1 MDLLLLSNSKT
12 ADGRY
17 LPHAVEPLR
26 AVLNGR
32 RRAAFIP
39 FAGVT
44 VAWDEYLAKVRA
56 ALAPL
61 DLDITSVHTTA
72 DPVATVKSSDI
83 ILVGGGNTFQLLKLC
98 REKGLLDAI
107 RQQAHEGAVYMGW
120 SAGANLAC
128 PTVCTTNDM
137 PIVDPHGFDALN
149 LVSFQI
155 NPHFTDELPAGHQG
169 ETRSQRIAEFLVAH
183 PQACVVGLPEGDW
196 LHVSR
201 DRVLL
206 CGPHPATV
214 FCAGRKPEP
223 RASGTVIQAQGMSS

>member
-1 MDLLLLSNSKT
+1 MDLLLLSNSRT

-26 AVLNGR
+26 TILNGR

-44 VAWDEYLAKVRA
+44 LGWDEYLEKVRA

-61 DLDITSVHTTA
+61 DLDIASVHTAA
-72 DPVATVKSSDI
+72 DPVAAVRSSEI

-98 REKGLLDAI
+98 REKKLLDSI
-107 RQQAHEGAVYMGW
+107 SQRVREDAVYMGW

-128 PTVCTTNDM
+128 PTICTTNDM
-137 PIVDPHGFDALN
+137 PIVDPHGFDALS
-149 LVSFQI
+149 LVPFQI
-155 NPHFTDELPAGHQG
+155 NPHFTDSLPTGHQG
-169 ETRSQRIAEFLVAH
+169 ETRSQRIAEFLVAQ
-183 PQACVVGLPEGDW
+183 PQACVIGLPEGDW
-196 LHVSR
+196 LNVSEER
-201 DRVLL
+201 ILL

-214 FCAGRKPEP
+214 FRAGQEPEA
-223 RASGTVIQAQGMSS
+223 RASGTIIQT